1 MKRIQFVFAL
11 LLGAFLAPHAAHAAE
26 SFSVRAILIRAN
38 NDKGPS
44 DSRLKQYEAELQRNL
59 VFSSFKFV
67 TEGAATVP
75 TGGRG
80 SISLAG
86 GHRLEL
92 ENDKGALRAKMNWKD
107 GRTVTVSVQRESPAV
122 VVNRMG
128 DEADVVLILTK

>member
-26 SFSVRAILIRAN
+26 GFSVRAILIRAS

-44 DSRLKQYEAELQRNL
+44 DARLKQYEAELQRNL

-67 TEGAATVP
+67 AENTTAVP
-75 TGGRG
+75 TGGRS

-92 ENDKGALRAKMNWKD
+92 ENDKGALRGKMQWKD
-107 GRTVTVSVQRESPAV
+107 GRTVTVTLQRESPSV
-122 VVNRMG
+122 LVNRVG
-128 DEADVVLILTK
+128 DDADAVLILVK